1 MRGIDA
7 IFAAAGEAMQPFLQ
21 EAFEA
26 GKAVGRQEAIAE
38 FKAKIAA
45 VWDDGTNDAVSN
57 RSGAIAAAVRKLE
70 QHREKPRP
78 HPGQPFGDLRTA
90 GP

>member
-21 EAFEA
+21 EAFDA
-26 GKAVGRQEAIAE
+26 GKTEGRKETIEE

-45 VWDDGTNDAVSN
+45 VWDGETSDAASN
-57 RSGAIAAAVRKLE
+57 RPGSLAAAVRKIE
-70 QHREKPRP
+70 QQRERPRSQ
-78 HPGQPFGDLRTA
+78 PGQPFAELRTA